1 MIKLIA
7 VAVAALLVTP
17 APAVAS
23 TPAVST
29 PVASTPAASTPADKP
44 ALLAKWTQ
52 PTAAAF
58 EDWRAARRNRDAWT
72 AYDFVW
78 TTDYCTGAPER
89 PFGFDFRLP
98 CARHDFGYRNYRA
111 AGTLARH
118 KGRLDRAFHQDLRS
132 TCRDYRVV
140 LRPLCVG
147 LAWTYYRATRRFGTT
162 RT

>member
-7 VAVAALLVTP
+7 AAVVAVL
-17 APAVAS
+17 AVPVSAS
-23 TPAVST
+23 
-29 PVASTPAASTPADKP
+29 ASMPDKP

-58 EDWRAARRNRDAWT
+58 ADWQAARSDRESWK
-72 AYDFVW
+72 AYGFIW

-89 PFGFDFRLP
+89 PIGFDFRLP

-118 KGRLDRAFHQDLRS
+118 KGRLDRAFRQDLNSACGR
-132 TCRDYRVV
+132 YRMV
-140 LRPLCVG
+140 LRPFCRG
-147 LAWTYYRATRRFGTT
+147 LAWTYYRAVRRYGMTRA
-162 RT
+162 